1 MGTFLEPSD
10 LTPFAD
16 IDTAK
21 AEAMIEDAEA
31 QAMLVAPCL
40 GDDELDPALT
50 EIQVAAVRSY
60 LRGAILRWNE
70 AGTGIR
76 QSITTG
82 PFGETTDTT
91 QQRKGMFWP
100 SEITNLQD
108 ICSNGEKGKAFSV
121 DTVGCYG
128 IHSPICSLHFGA
140 LYCSCGANIAGF
152 PLYEDVTLP

>member
-21 AEAMIEDAEA
+21 AEAMIDDAEA

-40 GDDELDPALT
+40 GYPDLDPTLT
-50 EIQVAAVRSY
+50 DIQIAAVRSY

-76 QSITTG
+76 QSVTTG

-100 SEITNLQD
+100 SEITNLQGV
-108 ICSNGEKGKAFSV
+108 CSNGDSAKAFSV
-121 DTVGCYG
+121 DTVGYCG
-128 IHSPICSLHFGA
+128 NHSPICALAFGA
-140 LYCSCGANIAGF
+140 LYCSCGADIAGF
-152 PLYEDVTLP
+152 PLFEPEVI